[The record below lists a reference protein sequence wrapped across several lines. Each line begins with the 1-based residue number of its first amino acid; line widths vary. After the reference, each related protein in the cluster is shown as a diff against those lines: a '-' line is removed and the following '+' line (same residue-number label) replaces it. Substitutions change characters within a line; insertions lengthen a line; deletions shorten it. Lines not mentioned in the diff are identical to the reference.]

1 MRLPALSTIAAL
13 ICCLLFPTSTE
24 GRLGEC
30 KWVSH
35 MGWIARAAK
44 GAEWRHWQRHWHA
57 KWLLL
62 GKLWVCCCPEG
73 RLVWVACQKW
83 LVCKML
89 LRCGRAEWR
98 LRPSTKL
105 PWSS

>member
-30 KWVSH
+30 KWVSACAAKGGWH
-35 MGWIARAAK
+35 MGWVARAAK
-44 GAEWRHWQRHWHA
+44 GAEWRHWQRYWHA
-57 KWLLL
+57 KWYLL

-73 RLVWVACQKW
+73 RLVRIARQQWWAC
-83 LVCKML
+83 
-89 LRCGRAEWR
+89 
-98 LRPSTKL
+98 
-105 PWSS
+105 